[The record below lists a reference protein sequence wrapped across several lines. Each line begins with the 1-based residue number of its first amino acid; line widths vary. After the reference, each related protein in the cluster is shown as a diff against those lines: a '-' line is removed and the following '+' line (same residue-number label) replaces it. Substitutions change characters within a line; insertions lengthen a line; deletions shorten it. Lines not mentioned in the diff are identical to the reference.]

1 MRTVV
6 QTNISAAQYL
16 EMEKGSEVKHE
27 FIYGNVIEMAGASF
41 LHFRTTKRVGRLFDD
56 LLNDKGYEAITTDI
70 RVESAEGEVFFYP
83 DVAVVKSALQQDRS
97 LYAQEPILIAEVLSP
112 STRTYDSVDKFIQ
125 YKKLESLQYYLL
137 IDTEKQL
144 VIFYERTFDDEWP
157 SSFFTQP
164 SEIIELPLLGISI
177 SLKDIY
183 PQ

>member
-1 MRTVV
+1 MRTAV
-6 QTNISAAQYL
+6 QTNVSVADYL
-16 EMEKGSEVKHE
+16 EMERHSDVKHE
-27 FIYGNVIEMAGASF
+27 FIYGNVIEMAGTSY
-41 LHFRTTKRVGRLFDD
+41 LHYRITKRVGRLFDD
-56 LLNDKGYEAITTDI
+56 LLIDKGYESASEM
-70 RVESAEGEVFFYP
+70 RVEPEKRAAFLYP
-83 DVAVVKSALQQDRS
+83 DVAVIMPVLQQDAS
-97 LYAQEPILIAEVLSP
+97 LYIQQPILIAEVLSP

-144 VIFYERTFDDEWP
+144 VIFYERTTDDEWP

-164 SEIIELPLLGISI
+164 AEIIELPLLGISI